1 MSNVNRRNFLM
12 ALPLLSMTRAFSLHQ
27 IHPSKQRFKLSLN
40 AYSFNDWLMQKKIS
54 PLELLDFCQRTGFD
68 AIDFTGYYFSTYPG
82 TPSDEEIYGF
92 KRKAHSLGLEISGTG
107 IRNEFSFDK
116 GDQLDKEID
125 LVKRWIEVTSKLG
138 APVLRIYTAKKY
150 YTGEERKKILENIQW
165 ALNKCL
171 PTAAEHGIIL
181 GIQNHNDFL
190 RTSKECHELINSM
203 NSPWLGLVLDTGNFI
218 ANDPYEEIKQAVPLA
233 VNWQL
238 KEKLLINGVQTPMNL
253 EKLCEIIKASDYN
266 GTIPIETLGMKDPI
280 NEVPVFFK
288 KVSKLLLS

>member
-1 MSNVNRRNFLM
+1 MLIH
-12 ALPLLSMTRAFSLHQ
+12 SMIR
-27 IHPSKQRFKLSLN
+27 
-40 AYSFNDWLMQKKIS
+40 LMQKKIS

-150 YTGEERKKILENIQW
+150 YTGEERIKNPRKHSMGFEQVLANSS
-165 ALNKCL
+165 
-171 PTAAEHGIIL
+171 
-181 GIQNHNDFL
+181 
-190 RTSKECHELINSM
+190 RTWYHFGNSKS
-203 NSPWLGLVLDTGNFI
+203 
-218 ANDPYEEIKQAVPLA
+218 
-233 VNWQL
+233 
-238 KEKLLINGVQTPMNL
+238 
-253 EKLCEIIKASDYN
+253 
-266 GTIPIETLGMKDPI
+266 
-280 NEVPVFFK
+280 
-288 KVSKLLLS
+288 

>member
-1 MSNVNRRNFLM
+1 MKHFDRRNFLM
-12 ALPLLSMTRAFSLHQ
+12 ALPLLSMTRAFSLQQHLL
-27 IHPSKQRFKLSLN
+27 PEQRFKLSLN

-54 PLELLDFCQRTGFD
+54 PLELLDFCQQTGFD

-82 TPSDEEIYGF
+82 TPSNDEIYTF
-92 KRKAHSLGLEISGTG
+92 KRKAHALGLEISGTG

-116 GDQLDKEID
+116 GEQLEKEID
-125 LVKRWIEVTSKLG
+125 LVKRWIEVAAKLG

-165 ALNKCL
+165 SLHKCL
-171 PTAAEHGIIL
+171 PEAASHGVIL

-190 RTSKECHELINSM
+190 QTSDECHALIKSM
-203 NSPWLGLVLDTGNFI
+203 NSKWLGLVLDTGNFI
-218 ANDPYEEIKQAVPLA
+218 AEDPYEEIKKSVPLA

-238 KEKLLINGVQTPMNL
+238 KEKLLINGIQTPMDL
-253 EKLCEIIKASDYN
+253 ERLCKIIKASDYH
-266 GTIPIETLGMKDPI
+266 GTIPIETLGMKDPL

-288 KVSKLLLS
+288 KVKEVLFS

>member
-1 MSNVNRRNFLM
+1 M
-12 ALPLLSMTRAFSLHQ
+12 ALPLLSMTRAFSLHH

-116 GDQLDKEID
+116 GEQLGKEID
-125 LVKRWIEVTSKLG
+125 LVNRWIEVASKLG

-165 ALNKCL
+165 
-171 PTAAEHGIIL
+171 
-181 GIQNHNDFL
+181 NHNDFL
-190 RTSKECHELINSM
+190 RTSKECQELINSM

-253 EKLCEIIKASDYN
+253 EKLCEIIKTSDYH